1 MVELFNE
8 RKGIMKAKLFVTDM
22 DGTLL
27 NSQRQISDGI
37 KKAVKKAMDSGV
49 IFTVA
54 TGRMHISALPF
65 VKDLG
70 VNVPIITCNGA
81 IIRTVEGEE
90 IFASYLDRSLVEE
103 LVEFAES
110 QKLYIQV
117 YSNDNLYYRKE
128 NDKSAYYCRAAG
140 VKGNAVGDELK
151 KYMDNVPKLL
161 IMVDNP
167 EEGDRVVETISE
179 KFKGRIVAV
188 KSTPI
193 YIELIKPGV
202 NKGTAIAR
210 MAEKYNIPMEAVLAI
225 GDSNNDLTMLETAG
239 FGVAMG
245 NANENVK
252 KIAGYEV
259 ADCDNDGV
267 AEAIERFCLD

>member
-1 MVELFNE
+1 
-8 RKGIMKAKLFVTDM
+8 MKAKLFVTDM

-27 NSQRQISDGI
+27 NSQRKVTDGVKAAI
-37 KKAVKKAMDSGV
+37 KKAVDAGV

-54 TGRMHISALPF
+54 TGRMHISALPY

-70 VNVPIITCNGA
+70 VNVPIITYNGA
-81 IIRTVEGEE
+81 LVKTVDGEE
-90 IFASYLDRSLVEE
+90 LFASYLDRKLVEE

-110 QKLYIQV
+110 RNLYIQI
-117 YSNDNLYYRKE
+117 YSNEKLYYREE
-128 NDKSAYYCRAAG
+128 NDKSSYYRCAAG
-140 VKGNAVGDELK
+140 VKGNPVGDELEK
-151 KYMDNVPKLL
+151 FMDKVPKLL
-161 IMVDNP
+161 IMVDTP
-167 EEGDRVVETISE
+167 EEGDRVVEAVSQQFE
-179 KFKGRIVAV
+179 GRIVAV

-202 NKGTAIAR
+202 NKATAIER
-210 MAEKYNIPMEAVLAI
+210 LAEKYSIPMEFVLAI
-225 GDSNNDLTMLETAG
+225 GDSNNDLTMIEAAG

-259 ADCDNDGV
+259 TDCDHDGI

>member
-1 MVELFNE
+1 
-8 RKGIMKAKLFVTDM
+8 MKAKLFVTDM

-27 NSQRQISDGI
+27 NSQRKVTDGVKAAI
-37 KKAVKKAMDSGV
+37 KKAVDAGV

-54 TGRMHISALPF
+54 TGRMHISALPY

-70 VNVPIITCNGA
+70 VNVPIITYNGA
-81 IIRTVEGEE
+81 LIKTVDGDEL
-90 IFASYLDRSLVEE
+90 FASYLDRKLVEE

-110 QKLYIQV
+110 RNLYIQI
-117 YSNDNLYYRKE
+117 YSDDKLYYRQE
-128 NDKSAYYCRAAG
+128 NDKSSYYRCAAG
-140 VKGNAVGDELK
+140 VKGNPVGDELEK
-151 KYMDNVPKLL
+151 FMDKVPKLL
-161 IMVDNP
+161 IMVDTP
-167 EEGDRVVETISE
+167 EEGDRVVEAVSQQFE
-179 KFKGRIVAV
+179 GRIVAV

-202 NKGTAIAR
+202 NKATAIER
-210 MAEKYNIPMEAVLAI
+210 LAEKYSIPMESVLAI
-225 GDSNNDLTMLETAG
+225 GDSNNDLTMIEAAG

-259 ADCDNDGV
+259 TDCDHDGI